1 MAQVKIYG
9 YRSALEGCRLV
20 LSDAIHACL
29 LEAFAL
35 PEGKRFHRFIA
46 LEADD
51 FIHPADRTER
61 YTILEI
67 ILFEGR
73 SVEAKKKLMA
83 LLFEKLE
90 CLGIS
95 AQDLEIVLLE
105 SPKHNWGIRGLNAS
119 DLELSYSV
127 RV

>member
-9 YRSALEGCRLV
+9 YRSALDDYKLA
-20 LSDAIHACL
+20 LSNAIHACL
-29 LEAFAL
+29 VEAFAL
-35 PEGKRFHRFIA
+35 PETKRFQRFIA
-46 LEADD
+46 LADDD
-51 FIHPADRTER
+51 FIHPADRTTR

-83 LLFEKLE
+83 LLYEKLE

-105 SPKHNWGIRGLNAS
+105 SPKHNWGIRGLNGA
-119 DLELSYSV
+119 DLELSYPV

>member
-9 YRSALEGCRLV
+9 YKSALKDCKV
-20 LSDAIHACL
+20 ALSDAIHQCL
-29 LEAFAL
+29 VEALTL
-35 PEGKRFHRFIA
+35 PESKRFHRFIA
-46 LEADD
+46 LADD
-51 FIHPADRTER
+51 DFVHPADRSER

-105 SPKHNWGIRGLNAS
+105 SPKHNWGIRGLNAA

-127 RV
+127 KV